1 MEFYR
6 SLIIY
11 IQQEP
16 VLFNKSIIDN
26 IIFGIEEQI
35 KRMNLNADKIIK
47 DFLAPNCTIN
57 SNVIEY
63 NESKKEYLIESKP
76 IKIGDNIWTL
86 LMCI

>member
-16 VLFNKSIIDN
+16 VLFNKSIRDN

-47 DFLAPNCTIN
+47 EA
-57 SNVIEY
+57 
-63 NESKKEYLIESKP
+63 
-76 IKIGDNIWTL
+76 
-86 LMCI
+86 

>member
-6 SLIIY
+6 SLIRY

-16 VLFNKSIIDN
+16 VLFNKSIRDN

-47 DFLAPNCTIN
+47 EAWNLT
-57 SNVIEY
+57 NVTYFFI
-63 NESKKEYLIESKP
+63 
-76 IKIGDNIWTL
+76 
-86 LMCI
+86 